1 MDFGIFMEF
10 GNRQGGSE
18 IASFREGFDLV
29 DAAEAWGLDGAWLAE
44 FHFNPVRSVLS
55 SPIVVAS
62 SIATRTKRLRIGMA
76 VYVLPLN
83 NPLRIAEEVAT
94 VDHISAGRFDF
105 GIGRSGFRRSYD
117 IYGTSYSES
126 QTRFRESLE
135 IMREAWK
142 GETFSYQGECFQ
154 IDNATVSPR
163 PYQQPHPPLR
173 MAAVTPETFPSVA
186 KEGFPIFVGLR
197 GMDTSELRVHLD
209 IYRKAWREAGHPG
222 QGNVY
227 LRVPVYAGATEK
239 AAFEEPRESI
249 TYYFTRQSNLVTQNT
264 TRRETSTIDA
274 SEPQSM
280 AQRLASLTYEDML
293 QTKVAFGSGA
303 GLTERLKQLEE
314 ELGLDGIVAEM
325 NAGGL
330 IPAEQVMQSMKILTH
345 EVMPAF
351 K

>member
-10 GNRQGGSE
+10 GNRQGGTE
-18 IASFREGFDLV
+18 VEAFQEGFALV

-62 SIATRTKRLRIGMA
+62 SIATRTQRLRVGMA

-105 GIGRSGFRRSYD
+105 GIGCSGFARSYNLYD
-117 IYGTSYSES
+117 TPYNES
-126 QTRFRESLE
+126 QARFREALE
-135 IMREAWK
+135 IIREAWK
-142 GETFSYQGECFQ
+142 GELFSYHGDYYR

-163 PYQQPHPPLR
+163 PYQHPHPPLR

-186 KEGFPIFVGLR
+186 KQGFPIFVGLR
-197 GMDTSELRVHLD
+197 GMDIPELRSHLD
-209 IYRKAWREAGHPG
+209 TYRKTWREAGHPG
-222 QGNVY
+222 NGSVY
-227 LRVPVYAGATEK
+227 LRVPLYAGASEK
-239 AAFEEPRESI
+239 AAVEEPYESI
-249 TYYFTRQSNLVTQNT
+249 TYYFTRQSRLVAQ
-264 TRRETSTIDA
+264 DA
-274 SEPQSM
+274 
-280 AQRLASLTYEDML
+280 AQRAVREGHEDQPSIADRLAGLTYEQIL
-293 QTKVAFGSGA
+293 QTKVVFGSA
-303 GLTERLKQLEE
+303 AELVDRLKQLEE

-325 NAGGL
+325 NAEGL
-330 IPAEQVMQSMKILTH
+330 IPAGQVMQSLKILSH
-345 EVMPAF
+345 DVMPAF